1 MLHYVLPRA
10 AAAAL
15 AALCLVS
22 SAQACTRKAVSGTSI
37 SVDAGRLDVALADR
51 AILAEL
57 NYHRCKAGLPSLKAS
72 ANLRSVAK
80 THADWMARTGTL
92 SHKSRV
98 AGQTNLS
105 SRLKSSCVRFRAG
118 SENIGLVHR
127 FQIDG
132 QRFRIRDASTCA
144 FATGSGTPI
153 GTHSYA
159 SLARHAVN
167 LWMASSG
174 HRRNILD
181 RKVTMV
187 GSAAAVDTSAP
198 YCGQVYLSQN
208 FAG

>member
-37 SVDAGRLDVALADR
+37 SVDAGRLDVAL
-51 AILAEL
+51 
-57 NYHRCKAGLPSLKAS
+57 PT
-72 ANLRSVAK
+72 RS
-80 THADWMARTGTL
+80 
-92 SHKSRV
+92 SP
-98 AGQTNLS
+98 
-105 SRLKSSCVRFRAG
+105 LKSSGVRFRAG